1 MTANEVYRSKSFK
14 KLDVST
20 LAELVVAITTKLNL
34 ESIL

>member
-1 MTANEVYRSKSFK
+1 MTADEVYCSKIFK

-20 LAELVVAITTKLNL
+20 LAELVATTTKLNL